1 MRVMRAQA
9 LFQQLTASYFAG
21 ANVVFSNQSRAAKQ
35 QQPLVVLTVGNLNRP
50 ATPNYS
56 TVNGVVVGN
65 YLSRLPITV
74 DLFTNGVAV
83 VDPDTGRTVAYEDN
97 ALDDMLSFADFLN
110 SEHTVHWSHNHDV
123 AIVIDGDVLNMTG
136 LVNDN
141 NYEYRARLSVLLYF
155 TQQAVEGAA
164 VLSEDSIVYPTDDP
178 ENPYTPVEPVETES
192 PTGGYKTDYIKKM
205 EEAKVDP
212 VYQPTASGGG
222 SEELAQESVGYF
234 NEAEIKEEK
243 L

>member
-1 MRVMRAQA
+1 MAFGFTDLTPEGKRY
-9 LFQQLTASYFAG
+9 FQELKKLAEME
-21 ANVVFSNQSRAAKQ
+21 
-35 QQPLVVLTVGNLNRP
+35 
-50 ATPNYS
+50 
-56 TVNGVVVGN
+56 VVVGFQEGQAYEDGTSMAEVAAYN
-65 YLSRLPITV
+65 EFGSSDTPARPFMKQSLPITV
-74 DLFTNGVAV
+74 DLFTNGIAV
-83 VDPDTGRTVAYEDN
+83 VDPDTDRTVAYEDN

-141 NYEYRARLSVLLYF
+141 NYEYRSRLSVLFYF

-164 VLSEDSIVYPTDDP
+164 VLSEDSIVYPTNDP
-178 ENPYTPVEPVETES
+178 ENPYTPVEPVEAES
-192 PTGGYKTDYIKKM
+192 PTGGYETDYIKKM
-205 EEAKVDP
+205 EKSKVEP
-212 VYQPTASGGG
+212 VYKPSASGGG

-243 L
+243 Q

>member
-1 MRVMRAQA
+1 MRVMQA
-9 LFQQLTASYFAG
+9 RELFRQLTASYFAG
-21 ANVVFSNQSRAAKQ
+21 ANVTFSNQSRVAKQ
-35 QQPLVVLTVGNLNRP
+35 KQPLIVLTTGNLSRP

-56 TVNGVVVGN
+56 TVSGVVVGN

-74 DLFTNGVAV
+74 DLFSNGAPVI
-83 VDPDTGRTVAYEDN
+83 DQETGRTVAYEDN

-110 SEHTVHWSHNHDV
+110 SEHTVHWCHNHDV
-123 AIVIDGDVLNMTG
+123 AIVIDGDAMTLTG

-141 NYEYRARLSVLLYF
+141 NYEYRARLSVMFYF

-164 VLSEDSIVYPTDDP
+164 VLTESSIVYPTGDP
-178 ENPYTPVEPVETES
+178 DHPYTPEEPVETES

-205 EEAKVDP
+205 KEAKVDP